1 MADTVKKTGFAGLDD
16 LTSDIDDLDDIYNQ
30 GLGEKQENNNGKTTS
45 KNSTGETSKT
55 YNSRNT
61 GPSTTTY
68 QNNSQRTTG
77 TTHYYSNQ
85 QSANSTYSQPKEPF
99 WKNSAFISLSICVAV
114 IIIFSCMLSDDK
126 QQSTNSSDSN
136 YSSNASSSNSSNN
149 TSENVVYTKPPLGTG
164 QTFSTAE
171 LRWILR
177 EEIRIETMRPRLRSN
192 YAVHEFNYLVDNYN
206 SCAKGQYYDN
216 SMSVAKQDVENDRSS
231 IVNEAITRV
240 EYWNTK

>member
-1 MADTVKKTGFAGLDD
+1 MADTDKKTGFAGLDD

-30 GLGEKQENNNGKTTS
+30 GLGKKQDNNGKTKS
-45 KNSTGETSKT
+45 SNSTEGTSKT
-55 YNSRNT
+55 YNSSNT
-61 GPSTTTY
+61 RTTTSY
-68 QNNSQRTTG
+68 QNNGQRTTG
-77 TTHYYSNQ
+77 ATHYYSHQ
-85 QSANSTYSQPKEPF
+85 QSTGSTYSQPKEPF
-99 WKNSAFISLSICVAV
+99 WRNSAFVILSICVV
-114 IIIFSCMLSDDK
+114 LIILFSYMSSDNK
-126 QQSTNSSDSN
+126 QQFTNSSDAN
-136 YSSNASSSNSSNN
+136 YSSNASSSNSSSN
-149 TSENVVYTKPPLGTG
+149 TSENVVYTKPSFGTG